1 MKKHGK
7 LEINPNRIMKN
18 EKLITLRGG
27 TQDLR
32 TGIHCLGEDSKELGC
47 INHLIECPTEEEAL
61 TVCKA
66 IWKDSVKAERTC
78 FVECPYS

>member
-1 MKKHGK
+1 MKKPGK
-7 LEINPNRIMKN
+7 WEINSNRIMKN
-18 EKLITLRGG
+18 EELITLRGG
-27 TQDLR
+27 SDPA
-32 TGIHCLGEDSKELGC
+32 TGIHCQDNDSKELGC